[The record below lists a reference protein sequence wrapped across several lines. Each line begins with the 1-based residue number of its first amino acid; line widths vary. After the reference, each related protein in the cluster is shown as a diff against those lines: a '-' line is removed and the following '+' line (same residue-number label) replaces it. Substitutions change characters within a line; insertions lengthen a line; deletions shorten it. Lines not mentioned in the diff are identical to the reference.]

1 MEVIKPETAN
11 VTGTTTN
18 DYVDAL
24 VFPAWGSAN
33 KTIQLKNTSGTNAL
47 KYRVL
52 SRIADG
58 GFETEEVGETSLGT
72 GAIFTA
78 QYNNAFYS
86 LRVEVK
92 SSSAGNHAT
101 YEINHIGLPS

>member
-1 MEVIKPETAN
+1 MVVTKPETAN
-11 VTGTTTN
+11 TTGTTAN
-18 DYVDAL
+18 AYADAL
-24 VFPAWGSAN
+24 DFPAWGSAN
-33 KTIQLKNTSGTNAL
+33 KTIQLKNTGGSNTL
-47 KYRVL
+47 KYKIW

-58 GFETEEVGETSLGT
+58 GLETAEVGETSLAPA
-72 GAIFTA
+72 AITTV

-92 SSSAGNHAT
+92 SSATDAHTT